1 MTAFLFASENN
12 AGQKEICSP
21 KMRRKFTWKEEDGK
35 IIRAAL
41 STHFPPP
48 IDGGNKY
55 PSFPTSYTELPF
67 S

>member
-1 MTAFLFASENN
+1 MTMGSGKL
-12 AGQKEICSP
+12 EI
-21 KMRRKFTWKEEDGK
+21 KMVSSKFIWKEGDRK